1 MTELSVHRR
10 IVVVLLCLCFILR
23 RIVSVGVFL
32 MEYQL
37 DEAAST
43 RPLAVRAA
51 LAAGNFLLVAC
62 FFIIDSYHL
71 WSLRVK
77 AGERAVPRTKRR
89 TIPPAVRRRII
100 ARQGGLCMY
109 CGVDLMRL
117 NRNQRHID
125 HMDPVERGG
134 PDVEEN
140 MQGLCGRCN
149 SRKGVQTDGEFR
161 ERYRELLAWGFA
173 LVSRLLP
180 AFRRP
185 GLLRFPRRLASS
197 PPLKLHARQSSRP
210 RLRKSLPLVVT
221 AGGVLGVVWFLLF
234 GSLLGDVSWGGNFA
248 LLGGFVVVGVTWG
261 GSMWRARVTGILD
274 AEYVDKGMLV
284 GSARR
289 RG

>member
-1 MTELSVHRR
+1 
-10 IVVVLLCLCFILR
+10 
-23 RIVSVGVFL
+23 

-62 FFIIDSYHL
+62 FFIIDSYHF

-100 ARQGGLCMY
+100 DRQGGLCMY
-109 CGVDLMRL
+109 CGVDLLRL
-117 NRNQRHID
+117 NRSQRHID

-134 PDVEEN
+134 LDVEEN
-140 MQGLCGRCN
+140 MQALCGRCN
-149 SRKGVQTDGEFR
+149 CRKGVQTDGEFR
-161 ERYRELLAWGFA
+161 ERYRELLRG
-173 LVSRLLP
+173 L
-180 AFRRP
+180 RP
-185 GLLRFPRRLASS
+185 GHPPSSRILQARFVTVSKATRQLASTEA
-197 PPLKLHARQSSRP
+197 ARKAVFKTPAQKISSA
-210 RLRKSLPLVVT
+210 SLT

-261 GSMWRARVTGILD
+261 GSMWRARVNRYLGCR
-274 AEYVDKGMLV
+274 V
-284 GSARR
+284 R
-289 RG
+289 

>member
-1 MTELSVHRR
+1 
-10 IVVVLLCLCFILR
+10 
-23 RIVSVGVFL
+23 
-32 MEYQL
+32 MESQL
-37 DEAAST
+37 DEAGST

-51 LAAGNFLLVAC
+51 LAARNVLLVAC
-62 FFIIDSYHL
+62 LFIIDSYHL
-71 WSLRVK
+71 WSLPVK
-77 AGERAVPRTKRR
+77 AGERAVPRTRRR
-89 TIPPAVRRRII
+89 TMPPAVRRRII
-100 ARQGGLCMY
+100 DRQGGLCMY

-140 MQGLCGRCN
+140 MQALCGRCN

-161 ERYRELLAWGFA
+161 ERYRELLRGF
-173 LVSRLLP
+173 
-180 AFRRP
+180 RP
-185 GLLRFPRRLASS
+185 GHPPSSRIPQARFVSVSKTTRQLASTEA
-197 PPLKLHARQSSRP
+197 ARKAVFKTPAQKISSA
-210 RLRKSLPLVVT
+210 SFT
-221 AGGVLGVVWFLLF
+221 AGVVIGIVWFLLF

-248 LLGGFVVVGVTWG
+248 LLGGFVVLRVTWG

>member
-1 MTELSVHRR
+1 MDS
-10 IVVVLLCLCFILR
+10 
-23 RIVSVGVFL
+23 
-32 MEYQL
+32 QL
-37 DEAAST
+37 DGAVST

-51 LAAGNFLLVAC
+51 LTAGNILLVAC

-89 TIPPAVRRRII
+89 TIPLAVRRMII
-100 ARQGGLCMY
+100 DRQGGLCMY

-140 MQGLCGRCN
+140 MQALCGRCN

-161 ERYRELLAWGFA
+161 ERYRELLRG
-173 LVSRLLP
+173 L
-180 AFRRP
+180 RP
-185 GLLRFPRRLASS
+185 GQPPSSRIPQARFVAVSKSTRQLASTEA
-197 PPLKLHARQSSRP
+197 ARKAVFTTPAQKISSA
-210 RLRKSLPLVVT
+210 SFT
-221 AGGVLGVVWFLLF
+221 AGAVLGVVWFLLF
-234 GSLLGDVSWGGNFA
+234 GSLLDGVSWEGEFA
-248 LLGGFVVVGVTWG
+248 LLGGFVVLGVTWA

-274 AEYVDKGMLV
+274 AEYVDKGMLA